1 MLTTKVHSLV
11 TASFSL
17 SPCFKQ
23 ATFSLAV
30 TDGLRYC
37 RSPLTPSLRE
47 LGASRRA
54 GVFARAAVALGIR
67 HKHTLTHKILTCG
80 ISPHLHFNTK
90 KPKKPQNKQ
99 KKEVSYCYLQTFQQ
113 VTHTNK
119 STWGIAISHI
129 SAQRLYNGQML
140 CNQCPYFKEVE
151 RK

>member
-90 KPKKPQNKQ
+90 KPKKPQKQ
-99 KKEVSYCYLQTFQQ
+99 TKKKRFHIVIYRLF
-113 VTHTNK
+113 NK
-119 STWGIAISHI
+119 SPTLIKALEVLLFLTSLLKDCTMGKCFVI
-129 SAQRLYNGQML
+129 SAHTS
-140 CNQCPYFKEVE
+140 